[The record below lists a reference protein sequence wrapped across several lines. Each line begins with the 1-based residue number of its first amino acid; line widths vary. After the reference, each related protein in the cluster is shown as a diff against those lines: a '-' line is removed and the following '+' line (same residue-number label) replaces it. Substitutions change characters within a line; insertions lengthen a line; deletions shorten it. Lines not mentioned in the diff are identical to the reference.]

1 MSHCQPA
8 QLQADHLSEF
18 QPERAVVAVE
28 LLWQEQPER
37 VLVQPS

>member
-1 MSHCQPA
+1 MSHCQPG

-18 QPERAVVAVE
+18 QPERAVE